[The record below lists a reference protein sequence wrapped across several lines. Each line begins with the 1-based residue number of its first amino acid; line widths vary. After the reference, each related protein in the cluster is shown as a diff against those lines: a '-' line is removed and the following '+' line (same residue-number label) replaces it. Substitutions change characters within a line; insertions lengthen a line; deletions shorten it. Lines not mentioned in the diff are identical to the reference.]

1 MNQLIES
8 LKNKLKATLIETH
21 ISYVLINDTVYKIKK
36 NVNFGFLDF
45 TTLEKRKYY
54 CEKEVELNKRLSK
67 DLYFGVVPIV
77 YKDND
82 YSISQD
88 GKIVEYAVAMKKLPQ
103 DKMMDNLLKEN
114 KVTLKDIDNLSEI
127 IARFHL
133 NAESNQA
140 INEFG
145 KKENIKVNT
154 DENFNQTIK
163 ACGEFLTKHQYESIK
178 AYTNDFLDKYDWKKR
193 IQEQKIK
200 DCHGDLYSHN
210 ICLADKIYIYDCIE
224 FNDRFRYSDV
234 ASDVA
239 FLIMDLEFYKKHELA
254 QNFLQK
260 YMQITKDYSLSEVLN
275 FYKVYRAYVRG
286 KIAYFENKKELANKY
301 FDLAYRY
308 IDSSYK
314 PTLIAMVGLT
324 GCGKSYFSEKLAKK
338 INAKI
343 FSSDVIRKQIFIP
356 TSSNNFEGGIYTPKH
371 TQIVYDTLN
380 KLAYDSLKEGHNVIL
395 DATFIKNSFRQNLA
409 DLVDEIGIKP
419 TFVFLDPDEPTMM
432 RNLETRKKQTSIS
445 DGTVDIYFKQKAAF
459 EKPQNAIIIY
469 SSNENDLNIVLKT
482 IFGGLKHE
490 TWR

>member
-67 DLYFGVVPIV
+67 DLYLGVVPIV

-82 YSISQD
+82 YLISQD
-88 GKIVEYAVAMKKLPQ
+88 GEIVEYAVAMKKLPQ

-114 KVTLKDIDNLSEI
+114 KVTLKDIDNLAEI
-127 IARFHL
+127 IAQFHL

-145 KKENIKVNT
+145 KKESIKVNT
-154 DENFNQTIK
+154 DENFSQTIE
-163 ACGEFLTKHQYESIK
+163 ACGEFLTKHQYEAIK
-178 AYTNDFLDKYDWKKR
+178 SYTKDFLDNYDWQKR
-193 IQEQKIK
+193 IKEQKIK

-239 FLIMDLEFYKKHELA
+239 FLIMDLEFYKKYELA
-254 QNFLQK
+254 QNFMQK
-260 YMQITKDYSLSEVLN
+260 YIQITKDYSLNDVLD

-286 KIAYFENKKELANKY
+286 KIAYFENRKELANKY
-301 FDLAYRY
+301 FDLAYKY
-308 IDSSYK
+308 IDSMYK

-343 FSSDVIRKQIFIP
+343 FSSDVIRKQIFP
-356 TSSNNFEGGIYTPKH
+356 PTTSSNFEGGIYTQKH

-409 DLVDEIGIKP
+409 NLLNEIGIKP
-419 TFVFLDPDEPTMM
+419 TFVFLDPDEPTIM
-432 RNLETRKKQTSIS
+432 RNLEARKKQTSIS
-445 DGTVDIYFKQKAAF
+445 DGTADVYFKQKAVF
-459 EKPQNAIIIY
+459 EKPQNAITIH
-469 SSNENDLNIVLKT
+469 SSNENDLNLVLKT
-482 IFGGLKHE
+482 IFGG
-490 TWR
+490 